1 MLTHDGAAALQLGFH
16 PGSGSQRPLFVDC
29 VSRRNCQGIF
39 FCWGVTQGVVR
50 RCVCA
55 NNRDFGITI
64 GHRDTDNLIEDSVV
78 EGNDGPGLLV
88 GRADSN
94 DDWTGAHRN
103 RVRRVTF
110 RDNHG
115 VGVAI
120 EQESRDTEVCD
131 CIFEAGGAAGRE
143 GGARQAVGVRLG
155 AKIGSVELAG
165 NVFRGEHSH
174 EVERLAAL

>member
-1 MLTHDGAAALQLGFH
+1 MT
-16 PGSGSQRPLFVDC
+16 R
-29 VSRRNCQGIF
+29 
-39 FCWGVTQGVVR
+39 VVR
-50 RCVCA
+50 LA
-55 NNRDFGITI
+55 NPKSIGTAGDFGITI

-94 DDWTGAHRN
+94 DDWNGAHRN

-110 RDNHG
+110 RDNDG

-120 EQESRDTEVCD
+120 EQESRETEVRE
-131 CIFEAGGAAGRE
+131 CIFEAGRE

-165 NVFRGEHSH
+165 NVFRGGHSH